1 MRIPRRITLSDIAG
15 AAGVSKATVSKV
27 LNHRG
32 GTSEETRLRV
42 EAVMRELGYIAITR
56 ERAPADN
63 RTVTVVFD
71 NLVSLYSLG
80 VLGGLVD
87 GAQAL
92 DVDLVTNVA
101 DSQRGTDIVLD
112 RAWVR
117 RLAAKGHSGL
127 IVVTTSVDAALVSAC
142 TRYGVPLVAVDAPNL
157 VDASV
162 VSIGSNH
169 WGGGMDATRH
179 LLGLGHRRIGF
190 LGGDAAIPGLRER
203 LSGYRE
209 ALAAAGV
216 DFDAGLVSETGMG
229 SAAAAV
235 PAMLNLDDPPTAFF
249 VTNDGDAM
257 AVVRAVHLAG
267 RRVPEDASVVGY
279 DDTYSAFPTL
289 TTLSTVHTPM
299 HEIGTLAIE
308 TVIGMAE
315 GKRPI
320 SPRLQLA
327 THLVVRESSIAPA
340 SLHRG

>member
-1 MRIPRRITLSDIAG
+1 MRIPRRVTLTDIAG

-32 GTSEETRLRV
+32 GTSAETRQRV

-71 NLVSLYSLG
+71 NLVALYSLG

-87 GAQAL
+87 GAQAR
-92 DVDLVTNVA
+92 DVDLVTNVTA
-101 DSQRGTDIVLD
+101 SHRGTDIVLD

-127 IVVTTSVDAALVSAC
+127 IVVTTSVDAALVAAC
-142 TRYGVPLVAVDAPNL
+142 AQYGVPLVAVDAPNL

-169 WGGGMDATRH
+169 WSGGLDATRH
-179 LLGLGHRRIGF
+179 LLELGHRRIGF
-190 LGGDAAIPGLRER
+190 LGGDAAVPGLRER
-203 LSGYRE
+203 LAGYRE
-209 ALAAAGV
+209 SLAAAGV
-216 DFDAGLVSETGMG
+216 DFDPELVSETGMG
-229 SAAAAV
+229 TAAAAV
-235 PAMLNLDDPPTAFF
+235 PAMLDLAHPPTAFF

-257 AVVRAVHLAG
+257 TVVRAVHRAG
-267 RRVPEDASVVGY
+267 RRVPEDVSVVGY
-279 DDTYSAFPTL
+279 DDTYSFAPSL
-289 TTLSTVHTPM
+289 THLTTVHTPM

-308 TVIGMAE
+308 TVIGMSE
-315 GKRPI
+315 GRRPI
-320 SPRLQLA
+320 SSRLQLA
-327 THLVVRESSIAPA
+327 THLVVRESSVAPGP
-340 SLHRG
+340 R